1 MHVLAFRAKHATFVV
16 FLRKLCAMAIEQG
29 FVPPPNPVKRK
40 KVKTLGSRN
49 HRRAVREGCLP
60 LL

>member
-1 MHVLAFRAKHATFVV
+1 MAKHATFGV

-49 HRRAVREGCLP
+49 HMRAVREGCLP